1 MGRSSYYCRR
11 IAIPLATTD
20 LSCGR
25 IVEDLASPCY
35 AREEMTTHDALGSDP
50 ATSQARNAVWRFLDL
65 ARGFDPERAG
75 LVQPEKFV
83 ESHGCKPG
91 DFSSCGQESNSTTR
105 HLAIM
110 NLAIRGI
117 EADFGPEH
125 ADTFRRDLL
134 TAHSRN

>member
-1 MGRSSYYCRR
+1 M
-11 IAIPLATTD
+11 I
-20 LSCGR
+20 
-25 IVEDLASPCY
+25 
-35 AREEMTTHDALGSDP
+35 THDALGSDP
-50 ATSQARNAVWRFLDL
+50 ATSQARNAVWGFLDL

-83 ESHGCKPG
+83 KSLGGSPG
-91 DFSSCGQESNSTTR
+91 DFPSYGQESNSTTR

-125 ADTFRRDLL
+125 ADTFRRDHL

>member
-1 MGRSSYYCRR
+1 
-11 IAIPLATTD
+11 
-20 LSCGR
+20 
-25 IVEDLASPCY
+25 
-35 AREEMTTHDALGSDP
+35 MTTHDALGSDP
-50 ATSQARNAVWRFLDL
+50 ATSQAQNAVWRFLDL

-125 ADTFRRDLL
+125 ADTFSYDLL
-134 TAHSRN
+134 TAHSRI

>member
-1 MGRSSYYCRR
+1 
-11 IAIPLATTD
+11 
-20 LSCGR
+20 
-25 IVEDLASPCY
+25 
-35 AREEMTTHDALGSDP
+35 MTTHDALGSDP

-83 ESHGCKPG
+83 ESHGGNPG
-91 DFSSCGQESNSTTR
+91 DFSSYGQESNSTNR

-125 ADTFRRDLL
+125 ADTFSHDLL

>member
-1 MGRSSYYCRR
+1 
-11 IAIPLATTD
+11 
-20 LSCGR
+20 
-25 IVEDLASPCY
+25 
-35 AREEMTTHDALGSDP
+35 MTTHDALGSDP

-65 ARGFDPERAG
+65 ARGFDPVSAG
-75 LVQPEKFV
+75 LVQSEKFV
-83 ESHGCKPG
+83 ESQGGNPG

-125 ADTFRRDLL
+125 ADTFRHDLL